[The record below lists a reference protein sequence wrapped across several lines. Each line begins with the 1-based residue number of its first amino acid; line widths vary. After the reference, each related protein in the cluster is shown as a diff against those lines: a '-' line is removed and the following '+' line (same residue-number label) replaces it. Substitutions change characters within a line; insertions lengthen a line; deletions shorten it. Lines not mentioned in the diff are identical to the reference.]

1 MPQGFVCKV
10 GKHSTHPCLAGSF
23 WDSNGWMYNTLAL
36 VPDKHSAYVSFVIV
50 CCWLLV
56 CWGKHNRWSSWVLS
70 KGAKKTHSLLFYF
83 QGRAQVLQ
91 GNKMLPSLLFQYWL
105 TMHYVPDPRAR
116 KGCIIHLISPNSF
129 EVCREYSHSTEEA
142 PRAQRRELISQ
153 VCMPESGGHTR
164 VCWCPGHPRLLSEVT
179 PAPTRRPQSWLK
191 SEDISQGPDRHSA
204 SFESC
209 FKPTAKP
216 HTLQGFLS
224 NKDHLP
230 VALTAG
236 LRKSTGLISFQEH
249 TLCHFFSFSERSKG
263 TFTFE

>member
-1 MPQGFVCKV
+1 MPQVFVCKV
-10 GKHSTHPCLAGSF
+10 GKHSTNPCLAGSL
-23 WDSNGWMYNTLAL
+23 WDSNGWMCNTLAL
-36 VPDKHSAYVSFVIV
+36 VPDKHSADVSFVIV

-105 TMHYVPDPRAR
+105 TMCHVPDPCAR
-116 KGCIIHLISPNSF
+116 KCYIIHLVSPNSF
-129 EVCREYSHSTEEA
+129 EVCCEYSHSTEEE
-142 PRAQRRELISQ
+142 PQAQKGELLFQ
-153 VCMPESGGHTR
+153 VCMAESGGPTR

-179 PAPTRRPQSWLK
+179 PAPSRRPQSQLK
-191 SEDISQGPDRHSA
+191 SEDISQGPDWDSA

-209 FKPTAKP
+209 FKATAEP
-216 HTLQGFLS
+216 HTLQGFLL
-224 NKDHLP
+224 NKDLLP
-230 VALTAG
+230 VVLTAG

-249 TLCHFFSFSERSKG
+249 TLCHFFSLSELSKG